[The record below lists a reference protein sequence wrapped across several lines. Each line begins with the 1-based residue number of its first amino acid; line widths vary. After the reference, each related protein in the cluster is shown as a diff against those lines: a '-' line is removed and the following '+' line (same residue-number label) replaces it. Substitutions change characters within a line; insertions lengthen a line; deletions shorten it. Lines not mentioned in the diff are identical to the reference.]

1 MNKVWLVAVREYVS
15 TVKRKGFVI
24 ATLGMPLFFMLIFG
38 IAALVGLFTVNKTRN
53 QREVVGIV
61 DESGLIDFGLLPSV
75 QKYHDRRTN
84 QVLDDLA
91 SALGSQSSNM
101 AAAQV
106 SIPSGRVEFR
116 VYGARDAVHLDP
128 PLRGYYVVP
137 ANYLESGEIQL
148 LLKKGSLLSDD
159 RPGWRVLQSLMDA
172 SLAKGRVD
180 ATIAGRLWMPPK
192 LKAVALNETGQVATR
207 GVIDEVSQFAVP
219 YVFTIFFMLSIMTS
233 AGYLLQSVAEEKEN
247 RVMEVLLSSLTP
259 DQLLA
264 GKVIGL
270 GGAGL
275 TQILVWVVVGVFP
288 SLAVAPFL
296 DLHWSQLL
304 VAIVFFVLGF
314 LLFGSLMGG
323 FGSIGS
329 NLKESQQTTMIWTLM
344 AVVPLFFVSIL
355 IAEPNGTLARVLSY
369 IPFTAPITMMLR
381 VACGPVPW
389 WDIGLSAL
397 ILGVSLL
404 IFVRLAAKVF
414 RLGVLM
420 YGKRPTVFE
429 IVRWLRAA

>member
-1 MNKVWLVAVREYVS
+1 MR
-15 TVKRKGFVI
+15 TQMPG
-24 ATLGMPLFFMLIFG
+24 AT
-38 IAALVGLFTVNKTRN
+38 
-53 QREVVGIV
+53 
-61 DESGLIDFGLLPSV
+61 S
-75 QKYHDRRTN
+75 
-84 QVLDDLA
+84 
-91 SALGSQSSNM
+91 
-101 AAAQV
+101 
-106 SIPSGRVEFR
+106 RVEFK
-116 VYGARDAVHLDP
+116 VYRTRATVELVP

-137 ANYLESGEIQL
+137 ADYLESGEIEL
-148 LLKKGSLLSDD
+148 LLKKGSFMADD
-159 RPGWRVLQSLMDA
+159 RPGWRVVQSLVDA
-172 SLAKGRVD
+172 SLAKDRVD
-180 ATIAGRLWMPPK
+180 ETLVAGRLWMPPK
-192 LKAVALNETGQVATR
+192 LKAVALSETGQVAHR
-207 GVIDEVSQFAVP
+207 SVVDEVSRFAVP

-275 TQILVWVVVGVFP
+275 TQILVWVIVGVFP

-296 DLHWSQLL
+296 DLRWSQLL
-304 VAIVFFVLGF
+304 VAIVFFILGF

-329 NLKESQQTTMIWTLM
+329 NLKESQQTTMIWSLT

-381 VACGPVPW
+381 VACGRVPW
-389 WDIGLSAL
+389 WDVALSAL
-397 ILGVSLL
+397 ILAVSLL
-404 IFVRLAAKVF
+404 VFVRLAAKVF

-420 YGKRPTVFE
+420 YGKRPSIFE

>member
-1 MNKVWLVAVREYVS
+1 MNKIWLVAVREYVS

-38 IAALVGLFTVNKTRN
+38 IAALVGLLTVNKTRN
-53 QREVVGIV
+53 QRDVVGIV
-61 DESGLIDFGLLPSV
+61 DESGLIDFALLPSV
-75 QKYHDRRTN
+75 QSFHDRRTN

-91 SALGSQSSNM
+91 SALG
-101 AAAQV
+101 AQGETMRAQMPGPA
-106 SIPSGRVEFR
+106 SRVDFR
-116 VYGARDAVHLDP
+116 IYRTRATVQLVP

-137 ANYLESGEIQL
+137 ADYLETGEIEL
-148 LLKKGSLLSDD
+148 LLKKGTFLADD
-159 RPGWRVLQSLMDA
+159 RPGWRVVQSLVDA
-172 SLAKGRVD
+172 SLAKDRVD
-180 ATIAGRLWMPPK
+180 ATVAGRLWMPPK
-192 LKAVALNETGQVATR
+192 LKAVALSETGQVANR
-207 GVIDEVSQFAVP
+207 SVVDEVSRFAVP

-275 TQILVWVVVGVFP
+275 TQILVWVIVGVFP
-288 SLAVAPFL
+288 SLALAPFL
-296 DLHWSQLL
+296 DLRWSQLL
-304 VAIVFFVLGF
+304 VAIVFFILGF

-329 NLKESQQTTMIWTLM
+329 NLKESQQTTMLWSLT

-381 VACGPVPW
+381 VACGRVPW
-389 WDIGLSAL
+389 WDVALSAL
-397 ILGVSLL
+397 ILAVSLL
-404 IFVRLAAKVF
+404 AFVRLAAKVF

-420 YGKRPTVFE
+420 YGKRPSIFE

>member
-1 MNKVWLVAVREYVS
+1 MNKIWLVAVREYVS

-38 IAALVGLFTVNKTRN
+38 IAALVGLLTVNKSRN
-53 QREVVGIV
+53 QREVIGIV
-61 DESGLIDFGLLPSV
+61 DESGLIDFNLLASV
-75 QKYHDRRTN
+75 QKYHDQRTS
-84 QVLDDLA
+84 QVLDELA
-91 SALGSQSSNM
+91 SALGSQSSKM
-101 AAAQV
+101 TPAQV
-106 SIPSGRVEFR
+106 SIPSGGVEFR
-116 VYGARDAVHLDP
+116 VYPTRNAVRLDS
-128 PLRGYYVVP
+128 PLRGYYLVP
-137 ANYLESGEIQL
+137 ADYLQSGEIQL
-148 LLKKGSLLSDD
+148 LLKKGSFLADD

-172 SLAKGRVD
+172 SLAKDRVE
-180 ATIAGRLWMPPK
+180 ATIASRLWMPPR
-192 LKAVALNETGQVATR
+192 LKAVALNETGGISTR

-296 DLHWSQLL
+296 DLRWSQLL
-304 VAIVFFVLGF
+304 VAVVFFVLGF

-329 NLKESQQTTMIWTLM
+329 NLKESQQTTMIWTLT

-381 VACGPVPW
+381 VACGRVPW

-404 IFVRLAAKVF
+404 VFVRLAAKVF

-420 YGKRPTVFE
+420 YGKRPTIFE

>member
-1 MNKVWLVAVREYVS
+1 MNKIWLVAVREYVS

-38 IAALVGLFTVNKTRN
+38 IAALVGLLTVNKSRN
-53 QREVVGIV
+53 QREVIGIV
-61 DESGLIDFGLLPSV
+61 DESGLIDFNLLASV
-75 QKYHDRRTN
+75 QKYHDQRTS
-84 QVLDDLA
+84 QVLDELA
-91 SALGSQSSNM
+91 SALGSQSSKM
-101 AAAQV
+101 TPAQM

-116 VYGARDAVHLDP
+116 VYPTRNAVRLDS
-128 PLRGYYVVP
+128 PLRGYYLVP
-137 ANYLESGEIQL
+137 ADYLQSGEVQL
-148 LLKKGSLLSDD
+148 LLKKGSFLADD

-172 SLAKGRVD
+172 SLAKDRVE
-180 ATIAGRLWMPPK
+180 ATIASRLWMPPR
-192 LKAVALNETGQVATR
+192 LKAVALNETGGISTR

-296 DLHWSQLL
+296 DLRWSQLL
-304 VAIVFFVLGF
+304 VAVVFFVLGF

-329 NLKESQQTTMIWTLM
+329 NLKESQQTTMIWTLT

-381 VACGPVPW
+381 VACGRVPW

-404 IFVRLAAKVF
+404 VFVRLAAKVF

-420 YGKRPTVFE
+420 YGKRPTIFE